1 MAVLGI
7 GVDMAKISRFEKW
20 AKSDGILHRFF
31 SHEEVEIFK
40 KKNFPSQSI
49 AGRFAAKEAFIK
61 ATGFSGQLRNISVV
75 ADNVGR
81 PEIILRE
88 NASSRFS
95 ELNDKKFFVSISHDG
110 DYAVAFVVLT
120 D

>member
-1 MAVLGI
+1 MGVLGI

-20 AKSDGILHRFF
+20 AKSVDILNRFF
-31 SHEEVEIFK
+31 SRDEVAIFE
-40 KKNFPSQSI
+40 KKNFSSQSI

-61 ATGFSGQLRNISVV
+61 ATGFRGQLKNISVI
-75 ADNVGR
+75 ADNLGR
-81 PEIILRE
+81 PEIVLTE
-88 NASSRFS
+88 KASSRFS
-95 ELNDKKFFVSISHDG
+95 DLSDKKFFVSISHDG